1 MILVS
6 STARPWRLLPLLGW
20 VLALTAAAGATSP
33 RPRTASRER
42 GPRATI
48 LRAGSPRA
56 NERQG
61 WILPDP
67 TSPGLRDEAD
77 QADEERRSAP
87 DALTIIATAPAGLAA
102 PRAIVVAAPGA
113 GPAPG
118 RPSAVGPYA
127 GRAPP
132 FA

>member
-1 MILVS
+1 MTLPS
-6 STARPWRLLPLLGW
+6 STARPWRLLTLLGW

-33 RPRTASRER
+33 RPRTAPRER

-77 QADEERRSAP
+77 QADKQRRSAP
-87 DALTIIATAPAGLAA
+87 DALAVVATAPASLAA
-102 PRAIVVAAPGA
+102 PRASVDAPQGT
-113 GPAPG
+113 GPAPC
-118 RPSAVGPYA
+118 RPSAASPYA